1 MEEETLVKTKAEL
14 VQLVNTNI
22 DMSIVKKTKEE
33 RQEDNRKV
41 IADAKK
47 SRDTPLSDSPDVPER
62 VTDIKS
68 ALADINARAAARQK
82 SVDESNSKLEDARI
96 ARSKAKR
103 SIAGEGGR
111 LFGLASFAS
120 TTGK

>member
-1 MEEETLVKTKAEL
+1 
-14 VQLVNTNI
+14 
-22 DMSIVKKTKEE
+22 MSIVKKTKEE
-33 RQEDNRKV
+33 RQEANRKV

-47 SRDTPLSDSPDVPER
+47 SRDTPLSDSPDVVAPI
-62 VTDIKS
+62 TDIKS
-68 ALADINARAAARQK
+68 ALADINTRAAARQK

-111 LFGLASFAS
+111 LFGLASFQS
-120 TTGK
+120 TTGRTRET